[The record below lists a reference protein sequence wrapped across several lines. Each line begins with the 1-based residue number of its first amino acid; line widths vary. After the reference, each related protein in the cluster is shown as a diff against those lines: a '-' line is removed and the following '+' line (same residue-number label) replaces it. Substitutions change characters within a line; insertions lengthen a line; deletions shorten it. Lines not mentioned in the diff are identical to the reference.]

1 MKVPTHLKHEPVFG
15 IEDYNKIDGIYAGRG
30 SDAPCL
36 SIGIAQWNQRGSQ
49 DISVKVWRNN
59 GSETNDY
66 ADGNWSRMSEELPIH
81 RNLDLTILICEV
93 MYMLKNNPSQKSINP
108 QNQTEIQKI
117 FENKSSQ
124 GSINLQN
131 QTVEIRKIFEN
142 EYSED
147 DLEILRQK
155 LFCNE
160 EGEIIHERLK
170 ALADVLKRLG
180 Y

>member
-15 IEDYNKIDGIYAGRG
+15 VEDYNKIDGIYAGRG
-30 SDAPCL
+30 SNAPCL

-93 MYMLKNNPSQKSINP
+93 MYMLKNNPSQKSIN
-108 QNQTEIQKI
+108 
-117 FENKSSQ
+117 
-124 GSINLQN
+124 LQN

-142 EYSED
+142 EYLED

-155 LFCNE
+155 LFYNE